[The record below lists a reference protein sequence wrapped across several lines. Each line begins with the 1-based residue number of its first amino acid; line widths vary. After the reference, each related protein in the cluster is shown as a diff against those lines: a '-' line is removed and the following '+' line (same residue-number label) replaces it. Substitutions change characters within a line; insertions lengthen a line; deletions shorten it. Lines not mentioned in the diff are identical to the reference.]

1 MHVRVTVCMCVCFL
15 YVCFACCNSICFWEA
30 RLTKILSLPFRFTTL
45 FLSLSRL
52 QVVLCMCLCL
62 SCCCLVLFHTTYAN
76 ILADAGAPALNWNG
90 AAFGVD
96 CKRYWWVFVFKV
108 FFWQFWSINLHKK
121 FFAAPILLAFRCGGW
136 WLICN
141 ARVCVWVVNEWELRE
156 FYMGMQ

>member
-1 MHVRVTVCMCVCFL
+1 MCVSLCACV
-15 YVCFACCNSICFWEA
+15 YVSCMFVLPAVSQICIWEA
-30 RLTKILSLPFRFTTL
+30 RLTKILSLPFRFNTL

-52 QVVLCMCLCL
+52 QVVLCMCVCY

-96 CKRYWWVFVFKV
+96 CKKYWWGFVFKV
-108 FFWQFWSINLHKK
+108 FFSQFRSINLHKI
-121 FFAAPILLAFRCGGW
+121 FIAAPILLAFRCGGW

-141 ARVCVWVVNEWELRE
+141 VCMYVCVVIE
-156 FYMGMQ
+156 